1 MTFEESVHN
10 VSLTGNEI
18 STILYIMEGYLQG
31 SDDNED
37 DTFTKDCDRIFEALE
52 QVTDNYHTQLEEI
65 KELKSALN
73 DGGKV
78 VWMSP
83 NILEQVRMENW

>member
-18 STILYIMEGYLQG
+18 STILYIMEGWIQG
-31 SDDNED
+31 NDEYNEGSNLSLDVDN
-37 DTFTKDCDRIFEALE
+37 IFEALE

-65 KELKSALN
+65 NELKSALN

-78 VWMSP
+78 V
-83 NILEQVRMENW
+83 

>member
-18 STILYIMEGYLQG
+18 STILYVMEGWIQG
-31 SDDNED
+31 NDEYNEGSNLSLDVDN
-37 DTFTKDCDRIFEALE
+37 IFEALE
-52 QVTDNYHTQLEEI
+52 QVTDNYYTQLEEI
-65 KELKSALN
+65 NELKSALN

-78 VWMSP
+78 T
-83 NILEQVRMENW
+83 

>member
-18 STILYIMEGYLQG
+18 STILYVMEGWIQG
-31 SDDNED
+31 NDEYNEGSNLSLDVDN
-37 DTFTKDCDRIFEALE
+37 IFEALE
-52 QVTDNYHTQLEEI
+52 QVTDNYHTQLEE
-65 KELKSALN
+65 KNELKSALN

-78 VWMSP
+78 
-83 NILEQVRMENW
+83 L

>member
-18 STILYIMEGYLQG
+18 STILYILEGWIQG
-31 SDDNED
+31 NDEYNEGSNLSLDVDN
-37 DTFTKDCDRIFEALE
+37 IFEALE
-52 QVTDNYHTQLEEI
+52 QVTDNYYTQLEEI
-65 KELKSALN
+65 NELKSALN

-78 VWMSP
+78 
-83 NILEQVRMENW
+83 L

>member
-18 STILYIMEGYLQG
+18 STILYILEGWIQG
-31 SDDNED
+31 NDEYNEGSNLSLDVDN
-37 DTFTKDCDRIFEALE
+37 IFEALE
-52 QVTDNYHTQLEEI
+52 QVTDNYYTQLEEI
-65 KELKSALN
+65 NELKSALN

-78 VWMSP
+78 T
-83 NILEQVRMENW
+83 

>member
-18 STILYIMEGYLQG
+18 STILYIMEGWIQG
-31 SDDNED
+31 NDEYNEGSNLSLDVDN
-37 DTFTKDCDRIFEALE
+37 IFEALE

-78 VWMSP
+78 
-83 NILEQVRMENW
+83 I

>member
-18 STILYIMEGYLQG
+18 YTILDILEGYNPLDANG
-31 SDDNED
+31 YDPEYREDIDN
-37 DTFTKDCDRIFEALE
+37 ILE
-52 QVTDNYHTQLEEI
+52 RLEEVADNYYTQLEEI
-65 KELKSALN
+65 NELKSALN

-78 VWMSP
+78 
-83 NILEQVRMENW
+83 I

>member
-18 STILYIMEGYLQG
+18 STILYIMEGWIQG
-31 SDDNED
+31 NDEYNEGGNLSLDVDN
-37 DTFTKDCDRIFEALE
+37 IFEALE
-52 QVTDNYHTQLEEI
+52 QVTDNYYAQLEEI
-65 KELKSALN
+65 NELKSALN

-78 VWMSP
+78 
-83 NILEQVRMENW
+83 L

>member
-18 STILYIMEGYLQG
+18 STILYVMEGWIQG
-31 SDDNED
+31 NDEYNEGSNLSLDVDN
-37 DTFTKDCDRIFEALE
+37 IFEALE
-52 QVTDNYHTQLEEI
+52 QVTDNYYTQLEEI
-65 KELKSALN
+65 NELKSALN

-78 VWMSP
+78 
-83 NILEQVRMENW
+83 L

>member
-18 STILYIMEGYLQG
+18 STILYIFEGYIAGLNP
-31 SDDNED
+31 DPHLLNDNDNEELIEEID
-37 DTFTKDCDRIFEALE
+37 NIFEALE
-52 QVTDNYHTQLEEI
+52 QVTDNYHTQQEEI
-65 KELKSALN
+65 NELKAALN

-78 VWMSP
+78 
-83 NILEQVRMENW
+83 I

>member
-18 STILYIMEGYLQG
+18 STILYVMEGWIQG
-31 SDDNED
+31 NDEYNENSNLSLDVDN
-37 DTFTKDCDRIFEALE
+37 IFEALE

-65 KELKSALN
+65 NELKSALN

-78 VWMSP
+78 
-83 NILEQVRMENW
+83 I

>member
-18 STILYIMEGYLQG
+18 STILYVMEGWIQG
-31 SDDNED
+31 NDEYNEGSNLSLDVDN
-37 DTFTKDCDRIFEALE
+37 IFEALE
-52 QVTDNYHTQLEEI
+52 QVTDNYYTQLEEI
-65 KELKSALN
+65 NELKSALN

-78 VWMSP
+78 V
-83 NILEQVRMENW
+83 

>member
-18 STILYIMEGYLQG
+18 STILYIMEGWIQG
-31 SDDNED
+31 NDEYNEGSNLSLDVDN
-37 DTFTKDCDRIFEALE
+37 IFEALE
-52 QVTDNYHTQLEEI
+52 QVTDNYYTQLEEI
-65 KELKSALN
+65 NELKSALN

-78 VWMSP
+78 
-83 NILEQVRMENW
+83 I

>member
-1 MTFEESVHN
+1 MSFEESVHN

-18 STILYIMEGYLQG
+18 STILYIMEGWIQG
-31 SDDNED
+31 NDEYDEGSNLSLDVDN
-37 DTFTKDCDRIFEALE
+37 IFEALE

-65 KELKSALN
+65 NELKSALN

-78 VWMSP
+78 T
-83 NILEQVRMENW
+83 

>member
-18 STILYIMEGYLQG
+18 STILYILEGWIQG
-31 SDDNED
+31 NDEYNEGSNLSLDVDN
-37 DTFTKDCDRIFEALE
+37 IFEALE
-52 QVTDNYHTQLEEI
+52 QVTDNYYTQLEEI
-65 KELKSALN
+65 NELKSALN

-78 VWMSP
+78 TWM
-83 NILEQVRMENW
+83 

>member
-18 STILYIMEGYLQG
+18 STILYIMEGWIQG
-31 SDDNED
+31 NDEYNEGSNLSLDVDN
-37 DTFTKDCDRIFEALE
+37 IFEALE
-52 QVTDNYHTQLEEI
+52 QVTDNYYTQLEEI
-65 KELKSALN
+65 NELKSALN

-78 VWMSP
+78 V
-83 NILEQVRMENW
+83 

>member
-18 STILYIMEGYLQG
+18 STILYIMEGWIQG
-31 SDDNED
+31 NDEYNEGSNLSLDVDN
-37 DTFTKDCDRIFEALE
+37 IFEALE

-73 DGGKV
+73 VGCKV
-78 VWMSP
+78 V
-83 NILEQVRMENW
+83 

>member
-18 STILYIMEGYLQG
+18 STILYVMEGWIQG
-31 SDDNED
+31 NDEYNEGSNLSLDVDN
-37 DTFTKDCDRIFEALE
+37 IFEALE

-65 KELKSALN
+65 NELKSALN

-78 VWMSP
+78 T
-83 NILEQVRMENW
+83 

>member
-18 STILYIMEGYLQG
+18 STILYIMEGWIQG
-31 SDDNED
+31 NDEYNEGSNLSLDVDN
-37 DTFTKDCDRIFEALE
+37 IFEALE
-52 QVTDNYHTQLEEI
+52 QVTDNYYTQLEEI
-65 KELKSALN
+65 NELKSALN

-78 VWMSP
+78 T
-83 NILEQVRMENW
+83 

>member
-1 MTFEESVHN
+1 MTFEQSVHN

-18 STILYIMEGYLQG
+18 STILYIMEGWIQG
-31 SDDNED
+31 NDEYNEGSNLSLDVDN
-37 DTFTKDCDRIFEALE
+37 IFEALE

-65 KELKSALN
+65 NELKSALN

-78 VWMSP
+78 
-83 NILEQVRMENW
+83 I

>member
-1 MTFEESVHN
+1 MTFEQSVHN

-18 STILYIMEGYLQG
+18 STILYIMEGWIQG
-31 SDDNED
+31 NDEYNENSNLSLDVDN
-37 DTFTKDCDRIFEALE
+37 IFEALE

-65 KELKSALN
+65 NELKSALN

-78 VWMSP
+78 
-83 NILEQVRMENW
+83 I

>member
-18 STILYIMEGYLQG
+18 STILYIMEGWIQG
-31 SDDNED
+31 NDEYNEGSNLSLDVDN
-37 DTFTKDCDRIFEALE
+37 IFEALE
-52 QVTDNYHTQLEEI
+52 QVTDNYHTQREEI
-65 KELKSALN
+65 NELKAALN

-78 VWMSP
+78 
-83 NILEQVRMENW
+83 I

>member
-10 VSLTGNEI
+10 VSLTGDEI
-18 STILYIMEGYLQG
+18 STILYYLEEVSSKWVG
-31 SDDNED
+31 KHYED
-37 DTFTKDCDRIFEALE
+37 SLRGNVDKIFEKLE

-65 KELKSALN
+65 NELKSALN

-78 VWMSP
+78 
-83 NILEQVRMENW
+83 I

>member
-18 STILYIMEGYLQG
+18 STILYIIEGWIQG
-31 SDDNED
+31 NDEYNEGSNLSLDVDN
-37 DTFTKDCDRIFEALE
+37 IFEALE
-52 QVTDNYHTQLEEI
+52 QVTDNYYTQLEEI
-65 KELKSALN
+65 NELKSALN

-78 VWMSP
+78 T
-83 NILEQVRMENW
+83 

>member
-18 STILYIMEGYLQG
+18 STILYIMEGWIQG
-31 SDDNED
+31 NDEYNEGSNLSLDVDN
-37 DTFTKDCDRIFEALE
+37 IFEALE

-65 KELKSALN
+65 NELKASLN

-78 VWMSP
+78 V
-83 NILEQVRMENW
+83 

>member
-18 STILYIMEGYLQG
+18 STILYVMEGWIQG
-31 SDDNED
+31 NDEYNEGSNLSLDVDN
-37 DTFTKDCDRIFEALE
+37 IFEALE

-65 KELKSALN
+65 NELKSALN

-78 VWMSP
+78 
-83 NILEQVRMENW
+83 I

>member
-18 STILYIMEGYLQG
+18 STILYIMEGWIQG
-31 SDDNED
+31 NDEYNEGSNLSLDVDN
-37 DTFTKDCDRIFEALE
+37 IFEALE

-65 KELKSALN
+65 NELKSALN

-78 VWMSP
+78 T
-83 NILEQVRMENW
+83 

>member
-18 STILYIMEGYLQG
+18 STILYIIEGWIQG
-31 SDDNED
+31 NDEYNEGSNLSLDVDN
-37 DTFTKDCDRIFEALE
+37 IFEALE

-65 KELKSALN
+65 NELKSALN

-78 VWMSP
+78 T
-83 NILEQVRMENW
+83 

>member
-18 STILYIMEGYLQG
+18 STILYIMEGWIQG
-31 SDDNED
+31 NDEYNEGSNLSLDVDN
-37 DTFTKDCDRIFEALE
+37 IFEALE

-65 KELKSALN
+65 NELKASLN

-78 VWMSP
+78 
-83 NILEQVRMENW
+83 I

>member
-18 STILYIMEGYLQG
+18 STILYIMEGWIQG
-31 SDDNED
+31 NDEYNEGSNLSLDVDN
-37 DTFTKDCDRIFEALE
+37 IFEALE
-52 QVTDNYHTQLEEI
+52 QVTDNYHTQQEEI
-65 KELKSALN
+65 NELKAALN

-78 VWMSP
+78 
-83 NILEQVRMENW
+83 I

>member
-18 STILYIMEGYLQG
+18 STILYIMEGWIQG
-31 SDDNED
+31 NDEYNEGSNLSLDVDN
-37 DTFTKDCDRIFEALE
+37 IFEALE
-52 QVTDNYHTQLEEI
+52 QVTDNYYAQLEEI
-65 KELKSALN
+65 NELKSALN

-78 VWMSP
+78 V
-83 NILEQVRMENW
+83 

>member
-18 STILYIMEGYLQG
+18 STILYIIEGWIQG
-31 SDDNED
+31 NDEYNEGSNLSLDVDN
-37 DTFTKDCDRIFEALE
+37 IFEALE

-65 KELKSALN
+65 NELKSALN

-78 VWMSP
+78 
-83 NILEQVRMENW
+83 I

>member
-78 VWMSP
+78 V
-83 NILEQVRMENW
+83 

>member
-18 STILYIMEGYLQG
+18 STILYVMEGWIQG
-31 SDDNED
+31 NDEYNEGSNLSLDVDN
-37 DTFTKDCDRIFEALE
+37 IFEALE

-65 KELKSALN
+65 NELKSALN

-78 VWMSP
+78 
-83 NILEQVRMENW
+83 L

>member
-18 STILYIMEGYLQG
+18 STILYIMEGWIQG
-31 SDDNED
+31 NDEYNEGSNLSLDVDN
-37 DTFTKDCDRIFEALE
+37 IFEALE

-65 KELKSALN
+65 NELKSALN

-78 VWMSP
+78 
-83 NILEQVRMENW
+83 L

>member
-18 STILYIMEGYLQG
+18 YTILDILEGYNPLDANG
-31 SDDNED
+31 YDPEYREDIDN
-37 DTFTKDCDRIFEALE
+37 ILE
-52 QVTDNYHTQLEEI
+52 RLEEVADNYYTQLEEI
-65 KELKSALN
+65 NELKSALN

-78 VWMSP
+78 T
-83 NILEQVRMENW
+83 